1 MAEASV
7 TYSQPDEPASDGDRS
22 IEVDGVS
29 KFFGPLTAVN
39 KLSFSVRKG
48 EIVGFLGPNG
58 SGKTTTMR
66 MLTSFYTPDEG
77 RIKIDGMDT
86 QDNDLLTRFS
96 IGYLPE
102 NNPFYADLQVNEYLN
117 FVADLRGM
125 SKDER
130 KRSIP
135 PTVEETGLNDV
146 FYRPIGQL
154 SKGYKQRVGLAQAIL
169 HRPSILILDEPTEGL
184 DPNQRL
190 TIRDLIKSLGQERT
204 VMISTHV
211 MQEVETTC
219 DRVLVISR
227 GNLVADSSVSDL
239 LLKAQGVRTVH
250 IEVEGSD
257 VERALETLPN
267 VDSIEREDRVDN
279 RKRYVITTQADED
292 LRPEIFNLAKRRNWV
307 LYELRE
313 ERARMEDVFHDL
325 TAERQNE
332 SFRES

>member
-1 MAEASV
+1 MIRVQNATVFLKDQKVLNAINWTV
-7 TYSQPDEPASDGDRS
+7 GDR
-22 IEVDGVS
+22 ENW
-29 KFFGPLTAVN
+29 AV
-39 KLSFSVRKG
+39 
-48 EIVGFLGPNG
+48 VGNNG

-86 QDNDLLTRFS
+86 QDHDLLTRYR

-102 NNPFYADLQVNEYLN
+102 NNPFYADLLVSEYLD

-125 SKDER
+125 SKEER
-130 KRSIP
+130 RSNIP
-135 PTVEETGLNDV
+135 PTVDETGLTEV

-184 DPNQRL
+184 DPNQRV
-190 TIRDLIKSLGQERT
+190 TIRDLIKSLGKERT
-204 VMISTHV
+204 VLISTHV

-227 GNLVADSSVSDL
+227 GNLVADSPVDDL
-239 LLKAQGVRTVH
+239 LLKAQGVRAVH
-250 IEVEGSD
+250 IEVEGND
-257 VERALETLPN
+257 VERHLEGLPN
-267 VDSIEREDRVDN
+267 VDSIEREERIYG
-279 RKRYVITTQADED
+279 RKRYITSTRSDHD
-292 LRPEIFNLAKRRNWV
+292 LRPEIFALAKRRDWV

-325 TAERQNE
+325 TAEQQNE
-332 SFRES
+332 SSLRS